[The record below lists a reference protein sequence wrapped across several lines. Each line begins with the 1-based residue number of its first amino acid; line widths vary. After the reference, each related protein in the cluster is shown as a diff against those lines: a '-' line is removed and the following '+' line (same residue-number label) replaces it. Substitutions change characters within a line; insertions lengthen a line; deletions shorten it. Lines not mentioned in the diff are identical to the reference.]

1 MPYSAWRKLTWMNR
15 NWIGKLQISSS
26 HRKTSVRKGVL
37 TNFAKFTGKHPCQG
51 LPQHLFFR
59 APPGDCFLSNTTTRL
74 YFLKEI
80 VLAYFQSLLGRSNR
94 DILWENEVFWEN
106 KGKVHDGVRGKEFSF
121 VNLQFAEAAAGAV
134 L

>member
-15 NWIGKLQISSS
+15 NWIGKLQITKAATG
-26 HRKTSVRKGVL
+26 RLLKGVL
-37 TNFAKFTGKHPCQG
+37 TNFAKFTGKHPCQR
-51 LPQHLFFR
+51 LSQHLFYR
-59 APPGDCFLSNTTTRL
+59 APPGDCFLSNTTIRL

-80 VLAYFQSLLGRSNR
+80 VLAYFQSLLERSNR
-94 DILWENEVFWEN
+94 DILWENDVFWEN
-106 KGKVHDGVRGKEFSF
+106 KGKVLDGVCVKEFSF